1 MALQLLT
8 RLHERGFR
16 PSVDLCER
24 EIVANWLDY
33 CAAQDH
39 GDPSLASVRLR
50 LVREY
55 ADLRA
60 ASLPEVRA

>member
-16 PSVDLCER
+16 PSIDLCER

-33 CAAQDH
+33 CEAQAHADS
-39 GDPSLASVRLR
+39 PLATTRLR

-55 ADLRA
+55 AELRA
-60 ASLPEVRA
+60 AAMPEVRA

>member
-1 MALQLLT
+1 MALQLLN

-33 CAAQDH
+33 CAAQDQQ
-39 GDPSLASVRLR
+39 DPMLADLRLR

-55 ADLRA
+55 AHLRA